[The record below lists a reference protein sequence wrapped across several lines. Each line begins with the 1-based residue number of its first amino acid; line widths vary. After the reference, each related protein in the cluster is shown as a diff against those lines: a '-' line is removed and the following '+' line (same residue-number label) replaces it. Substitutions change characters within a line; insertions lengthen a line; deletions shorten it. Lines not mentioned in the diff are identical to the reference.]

1 MAADEGASAA
11 ETESEDRSLMARVQS
26 GDETALGTLMARWE
40 RPVKAVVARL
50 VLNAAEAEEL
60 AQETFVRVWQQ
71 DRKSTRLKSSHTD
84 ISRMPSSA

>member
-60 AQETFVRVWQQ
+60 RSEEHTSELQ
-71 DRKSTRLKSSHTD
+71 SH
-84 ISRMPSSA
+84 